1 MQDNKVTKE
10 CRKFYTKN
18 SMHPRQ
24 FRRYWNS
31 NLINVTTVDFEL
43 TFGNA
48 NEHGLGLYSWYI
60 EEIVDQ
66 KAKRIKPKRIEW
78 MNE

>member
-18 SMHPRQ
+18 SKNPRQ

-31 NLINVTTVDFEL
+31 NLINITTVDFEL

-60 EEIVDQ
+60 EEMVDQ